1 MSLLQEQAVQMIH
14 GLSDDNVRFLIE
26 IIQRLMIR
34 ESRMVVEQQ
43 ADGQSG
49 IQAFERLN
57 AAREEIRKALPED
70 FDPDRELE
78 EARAE
83 RYESID

>member
-14 GLSDDNVRFLIE
+14 GLSDDHVRFLIE
-26 IIQRLMIR
+26 IIQRLMIQ

>member
-26 IIQRLMIR
+26 IIQRLMIQ
-34 ESRMVVEQQ
+34 ESHMVVEQQ

>member
-26 IIQRLMIR
+26 IIQRLMIQ

-70 FDPDRELE
+70 FDPDRELV

>member
-26 IIQRLMIR
+26 IIQRLMIQ

>member
-14 GLSDDNVRFLIE
+14 ALSDDNVRFLIE
-26 IIQRLMIR
+26 IIQRLMIQ